1 MIAVIARKERRFA
14 ILNAIA
20 TKPIAQITRPIKR
33 RKRRI

>member
-1 MIAVIARKERRFA
+1 MTATIARTERRFA

-20 TKPIAQITRPIKR
+20 TKPIAQITKPIKQ